1 VGLIRR
7 YSIPRLAD
15 EHFSHADRFGLI
27 ILLVGVTWPWLSR
40 LGFGQLP
47 GDIVIERENFHFY
60 FPLATCII
68 LSVVL
73 SAVLWLLNR

>member
-1 VGLIRR
+1 MSISRMLIA
-7 YSIPRLAD
+7 L
-15 EHFSHADRFGLI
+15 GLI
-27 ILLVGVTWPWLSR
+27 ILLVGPWLSR
-40 LGFGQLP
+40 LGFGRLP
-47 GDIVIERENFHFY
+47 GDIMIERENFHFY

>member
-1 VGLIRR
+1 MSISRMLIT
-7 YSIPRLAD
+7 L
-15 EHFSHADRFGLI
+15 GLI

-40 LGFGQLP
+40 LGFGRLP
-47 GDIVIERENFHFY
+47 GDIMIERENFHFY

>member
-1 VGLIRR
+1 
-7 YSIPRLAD
+7 
-15 EHFSHADRFGLI
+15 
-27 ILLVGVTWPWLSR
+27 
-40 LGFGQLP
+40 LP

-60 FPLATCII
+60 FPLTTCII

>member
-1 VGLIRR
+1 MLIA
-7 YSIPRLAD
+7 L
-15 EHFSHADRFGLI
+15 GLI
-27 ILLVGVTWPWLSR
+27 ILLVGITWPWLSR
-40 LGFGQLP
+40 LGFGRLP
-47 GDIVIERENFHFY
+47 GDIMIERENFHFY

>member
-1 VGLIRR
+1 MSISRMLIA
-7 YSIPRLAD
+7 L
-15 EHFSHADRFGLI
+15 GLI

-40 LGFGQLP
+40 LGFGRLP
-47 GDIVIERENFHFY
+47 GDIMIERENFHFY